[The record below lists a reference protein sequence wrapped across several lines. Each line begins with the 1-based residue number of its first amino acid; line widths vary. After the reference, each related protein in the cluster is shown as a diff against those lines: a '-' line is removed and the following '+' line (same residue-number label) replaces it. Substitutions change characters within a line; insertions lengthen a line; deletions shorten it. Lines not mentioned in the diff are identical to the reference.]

1 MSTPF
6 IGSPA
11 PGGAHQAE
19 LSPTSQIR
27 DVTTQTFVADVI
39 DASQNITVI
48 VDFWAPWCEPCRQLT
63 PNLEKVGAEF
73 KGRISLVKM
82 NIDES
87 PEIAG
92 QLGVKSIPAVFA
104 FKKGRP
110 VDGFMGALPES
121 QIRQFFDRVA
131 GDAAPGVEDALAAA
145 ADMLANGEIAEAAKI
160 YAAVLAEDQR
170 NTAAI
175 GGLAK
180 CYIEHGEFEH
190 AAKTLALVPEDKAG
204 DPDIS
209 SARAALE
216 LAESAG
222 EVSADLA
229 PLLAAVQSNP
239 DNHGARV
246 ELAVA
251 LAASGK
257 REDACDMLIESIRRD
272 AKANDAAAR
281 KQLLTLFEA
290 WGPKDPLTLSGRRQL
305 STILF
310 S

>member
-1 MSTPF
+1 MTTPF
-6 IGSPA
+6 SGSQTPGDGRLAPA
-11 PGGAHQAE
+11 PSG
-19 LSPTSQIR
+19 SQIP
-27 DVTTQTFVADVI
+27 DVTTQSFVTDVI
-39 DASQNITVI
+39 DASQHSTVI

-63 PNLEKVGAEF
+63 PSLEKVSAEF
-73 KGRISLVKM
+73 KGRITLVKM

-121 QIRQFFDRVA
+121 QIRQFFERVA
-131 GDAAPGVEDALAAA
+131 GDATPGVEDALAAA
-145 ADMLANGEIAEAAKI
+145 ADMLANGEVAEAAKI
-160 YAAVLAEDQR
+160 YAAVIAEDKR
-170 NTAAI
+170 NTTAI

-190 AAKTLALVPEDKAG
+190 AAKTLALAPEDKTE
-204 DPDIS
+204 DPEIS

-216 LAESAG
+216 LAEGAAG
-222 EVSADLA
+222 VSADLE
-229 PLLAAVQSNP
+229 PLRARVKNDPNDHS
-239 DNHGARV
+239 ARV
-246 ELAVA
+246 ELAIA
-251 LAASGK
+251 LNASGG
-257 REDACDMLIESIRRD
+257 REDACEALIESIRRD
-272 AKANDAAAR
+272 AQANDAAAR
-281 KQLLTLFEA
+281 KQLLTFFEA

-305 STILF
+305 SSILF

>member
-6 IGSPA
+6 SGSQP
-11 PGGAHQAE
+11 PGEALQGAN
-19 LSPTSQIR
+19 SPGSQIR
-27 DVTTQTFVADVI
+27 DVTNQTFVAEVI
-39 DASQNITVI
+39 DASQNGTVI

-63 PNLEKVGAEF
+63 PSLEKVATEF
-73 KGRISLVKM
+73 KGRITLVKM

-104 FKKGRP
+104 FNKGRP

-145 ADMLANGEIAEAAKI
+145 ADMLASGDVAEAAKI
-160 YAAVLAEDQR
+160 FAAILAEDQR

-175 GGLAK
+175 AGLAK
-180 CYIEHGEFEH
+180 CYIEHGEFAH
-190 AAKTLALVPEDKAG
+190 AAKTLALVPEDKTE
-204 DPDIS
+204 DPEIA

-216 LAESAG
+216 LAENAG
-222 EVSADLA
+222 SVSADLD
-229 PLLAAVQSNP
+229 PLRAQVQSHP
-239 DNHGARV
+239 DDHAARV
-246 ELAVA
+246 ELAIA
-251 LAASGK
+251 LNASGSK
-257 REDACDMLIESIRRD
+257 EEACDTLIESIRRNVG
-272 AKANDAAAR
+272 ANDAAAR
-281 KQLLTLFEA
+281 KQLLTFFEA

-305 STILF
+305 SSILF